1 MAMSRRDEAIWNDVE
16 TTYSE
21 VAAALKAAI
30 EGAELADEV
39 KVVTRLDLS
48 MLGLM
53 LQPSWTET
61 YLAEPGYLRVPHR
74 WHPGHRSVFFQHQIP
89 TESFR
94 QPDEEPY
101 RWWIARQV
109 AGVSP
114 DDGSDPPRY
123 RARIDGDAVVL
134 DLVGVD
140 LDDDVA
146 ACTNVAPREDPAG
159 ERIAAAFAR
168 LAADS
173 AMLGRVIELV
183 EGAN

>member
-61 YLAEPGYLRVPHR
+61 YLAEPGYLRVPL
-74 WHPGHRSVFFQHQIP
+74 QIP
-89 TESFR
+89 TEPFR

-123 RARIDGDAVVL
+123 RARTDGDAVVL

-146 ACTNVAPREDPAG
+146 ACTIVAPRDDPAG